1 MENLIFSLSV
11 SILITFDKE
20 ENSLH
25 TFAYSDDGIEQT
37 DENLMSGK
45 PTLSESTLIK
55 DSLNSV
61 ILSPSSLRNQLLCD

>member
-61 ILSPSSLRNQLLCD
+61 ILSPSGLRNQLL